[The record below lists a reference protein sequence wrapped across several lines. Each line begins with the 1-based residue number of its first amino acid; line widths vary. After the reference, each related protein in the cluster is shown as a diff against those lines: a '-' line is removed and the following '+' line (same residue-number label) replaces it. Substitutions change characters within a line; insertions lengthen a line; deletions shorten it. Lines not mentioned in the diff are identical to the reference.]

1 MNIYLKRLKQALTEY
16 YAEALKADEEKTK
29 ALVTYNQD
37 IAAQQRDKIDSE
49 LYQKKLETIQA
60 FENTLADFERYV
72 ESWGTLD
79 GNKIDEADAKLLK
92 LDLPKEEFARLV
104 EKHNGNGTMCLLLA
118 QYAEKHNLKNTE
130 NAFKMGDY
138 VDVIIP
144 TKESKK
150 EAFQFFY
157 NSALSTIE
165 NMSGFGWGA
174 GVDSIAVQSS
184 VQNFG
189 EPNPINYKAL
199 EILGG

>member
-29 ALVTYNQD
+29 AFAIYNQD

-49 LYQKKLETIQA
+49 LYQKKLETIQTM
-60 FENTLADFERYV
+60 ENTLADFERYV

-79 GNKIDEADAKLLK
+79 GNKIDEADAKLLN

-118 QYAEKHNLKNTE
+118 QYAEKHNLNNTD
-130 NAFKMGDY
+130 NAFKMGGY
-138 VDVIIP
+138 IDVIIP

>member
-79 GNKIDEADAKLLK
+79 GNKIDEADAKLLN

-138 VDVIIP
+138 IDVIIP

-150 EAFQFFY
+150 EAFQFF
-157 NSALSTIE
+157 I
-165 NMSGFGWGA
+165 
-174 GVDSIAVQSS
+174 
-184 VQNFG
+184 
-189 EPNPINYKAL
+189 
-199 EILGG
+199 ILRLAPLKI